1 MPAVSAA
8 HDPSDPRLR
17 EWFGHDRVALFGAGG
32 MPAAP
37 PAPPGSPARKQGEA
51 ALADALS
58 KVGKPGPRI
67 GALPAAPKPKPT
79 LATGLRSRGEKAL
92 MEAGMRDAARRAGSA
107 EPLGQSGAF
116 WRLVFVPGYRLLPWT
131 VKRTM
136 ATTTSGVRGW
146 STGGGNGSSAA
157 RAVAP
162 LKKAGSLVAE
172 HRPTGKA
179 GIAGIAAAVLALAA
193 LIRIFRRR

>member
-1 MPAVSAA
+1 MPAVSA

-58 KVGKPGPRI
+58 KVGTPGPRI
-67 GALPAAPKPKPT
+67 GATPAAPKPKPT
-79 LATGLRSRGEKAL
+79 LVTAMRSRGERAL

-107 EPLGQSGAF
+107 EPLGQSGLF
-116 WRLVFVPGYRLLPWT
+116 WRMVFVPGYRLLPWA

-136 ATTTSGVRGW
+136 ATRTSGVRGW
-146 STGGGNGSSAA
+146 STGDEAA
-157 RAVAP
+157 SRLGRAAAP
-162 LKKAGSLVAE
+162 LKRAGGLVAE
-172 HRPTGKA
+172 RRPKGKA
-179 GIAGIAAAVLALAA
+179 GIAGIAAAALGLAA
-193 LIRIFRRR
+193 LVRILRRR

>member
-1 MPAVSAA
+1 VSDA

-58 KVGKPGPRI
+58 KVGTPGPRI
-67 GALPAAPKPKPT
+67 GATPAAPKPKPT
-79 LATGLRSRGEKAL
+79 LATAMRSRGERAL
-92 MEAGMRDAARRAGSA
+92 MEAGMRDAARLAGSA
-107 EPLGQSGAF
+107 EPLGQSGLF
-116 WRLVFVPGYRLLPWT
+116 WRMVFVPGYRMLPWA

-146 STGGGNGSSAA
+146 STAEEGSSAVGRVA
-157 RAVAP
+157 AP
-162 LKKAGSLVAE
+162 LKKAGSLVAAR
-172 HRPTGKA
+172 RPTGKA
-179 GIAGIAAAVLALAA
+179 GIAGIAAGVLALAA
-193 LIRIFRRR
+193 LVRIFRRR